1 MVGSGQDSKDRTTVS
16 LAAGEPMKKD
26 AIITSILFL
35 MLALGAFFM
44 SMKLPFGRISAPA
57 AGFFPA
63 VLAVLLALTSLFA
76 FLQALRGNHDGAA
89 QAEPLKWKK
98 ILLTLGLL
106 LVFGLVFER
115 LGYLLST
122 FLFIIFLLRAV
133 ERQSWR
139 LALSV
144 ALAASLLSYSVF
156 GLLLG
161 TPLPAG
167 LLQL

>member
-1 MVGSGQDSKDRTTVS
+1 MVGGGQDSKDRTTVN
-16 LAAGEPMKKD
+16 LATGEPMKKET
-26 AIITSILFL
+26 IVTSILFL
-35 MLALGAFFM
+35 LLALGAFIE

-63 VLAVLLALTSLFA
+63 VLAVLLAVNSLFI
-76 FLQALRGNHDGAA
+76 LVGVLRRGHDGAA
-89 QAEPLKWKK
+89 QGESLKWKK
-98 ILLTLGLL
+98 ILLALGSL

-115 LGYLLST
+115 LGYLLTT
-122 FLFIIFLLRAV
+122 FLFIIYLLRIV

-144 ALAASLLSYSVF
+144 ALSASLVSYIVF

>member
-1 MVGSGQDSKDRTTVS
+1 MQKDTLV
-16 LAAGEPMKKD
+16 
-26 AIITSILFL
+26 TSILFF
-35 MLALGAFFM
+35 MLAAGAFIE
-44 SMKLPFGRISAPA
+44 SMKLPFGSISAPA

-63 VLAVLLALTSLFA
+63 VLAMLLALTSLFA
-76 FLQALRGNHDGAA
+76 FLQAFRGSHVGTA
-89 QAEPLKWKK
+89 QGEPLKWKK
-98 ILLTLGLL
+98 ILLTLGSL
-106 LVFGLVFER
+106 LVFGFVFER
-115 LGYLLST
+115 LGYLLAT

-139 LALSV
+139 LTLSV
-144 ALAASLLSYSVF
+144 AFSASLVSYIVF